1 MVSKI
6 FNNVKLNVTHSEKY
20 IEDGKN
26 GILHMLVSGE
36 NIAESLGKIAQWH
49 GNIVWTSR
57 LTDDR
62 NSNDET
68 NIPTIKAL
76 KDVTTLITEHTSNH
90 KYAGSDTDGGAATS
104 ALKLSNTE
112 PIGSETK
119 PVYFTSAGIP
129 SPLIYSLN
137 ASVPADAVFTDKYVE
152 QIPTTDDVTYELL
165 FAETPG
171 DSLVTGKS
179 RKNINLTFNP
189 KTGLLKATS
198 FEGSGANI
206 TNINASN
213 ITSGTLSESFLSD
226 TGVVAG
232 TYGPVIGSVLDYEG
246 TFDIPD
252 FSVDAKGRL
261 TVAHTRTFT
270 LPKAYEHPEYTS
282 KALGMYK
289 IVIDK
294 TGHVSETSPIETQ
307 DILNLGIQAAGKYAA
322 SNVENGPALTIANA
336 GVATKDPI
344 EISWNNTS
352 ITSDQALH
360 LAVFTE
366 YGKDTNSQIRIS
378 ELSFDNL
385 KSKIGLKSAAYT
397 DSTDYAKATHEHT
410 QYYSAEITRAANTV
424 LAAPDSTTGTATF
437 RKLVASDLPSHSHD
451 YLPLTGG
458 TLSGDLLILNE
469 ASKGEPQVA
478 VSNGQLKVGLLIGSG
493 EVNRGLYDFTTE
505 KWIVYYNGTN
515 GYLNGNATTSS
526 YSLGFKARYT
536 EQTWGNQDGVL
547 ITDWGTTNGADI
559 AFRENNGQLNVI
571 TDGFFYQN
579 EGKYQCLDTNN
590 WSATIT
596 RAKLKAAI
604 DTYTP
609 SDLNDATTPG
619 FYNGGGG
626 NGVLNRPSGVD
637 HFGMMTVHCASG
649 AYYAQ
654 MLFGPN
660 NTTFLRRC
668 TNGTWSDWDELKF
681 TDTVYT
687 HPTTAGYRHIPAGG
701 AAGQFLKYSAD
712 GTAVWAKITESDL
725 PPGTG
730 GGGGTIIGGDYLP
743 LTGGTMS
750 GDIIIPYGTSLIQTQ
765 REDSNYSVAV
775 KWYHGGLSQA
785 KYDPHIGHHNVGDTD
800 GATVIVPY
808 PTETDPW
815 NQQIGLYI
823 SKNLLKF
830 NGTDVSLNGHKH
842 TKADITDFGS
852 YYSSTTSRTANTVLA
867 APNGSAGAA
876 TFRKLVAADLP
887 SHTHL
892 YAKSETAGG
901 PAYSVASVTGSVD
914 KARNVW
920 FSMDSDVNRLAIDDS
935 FLYNPSTKVL
945 DVNTVNAISYRMIN
959 ITDQTVDLNSYTNE
973 NNSYGYRMYRCK
985 TIAGSETIS
994 NKPVADNPFVLEVI
1008 PMRYVSN
1015 ADYITKQVY
1024 HTITGITYTR
1034 ICTGGSWSS
1043 WTCENDNRYLRLS
1056 GGTVTGTLILSKT
1069 TDVSGTANNSPALI
1083 VGPVADL
1090 HLEIDG
1096 NEIQAKSNGT
1106 TVSQLNLNIDGGNI
1120 QMGGNTTI
1128 KKDAPKLILQNTSGT
1143 AVEIDLNR
1151 TGGASWKMI
1160 NTAGDFIIQNNWVNG
1175 AAGTFF
1181 NVLKLSYSTGNA
1193 VFKGTVTAP
1202 TFIGNLTGTADI
1214 AKKVKISAA
1223 VDDASRYVFFNHSSN
1238 DGEVVYD
1245 EDFKYNPVTN
1255 NLSVININEYKIGGI
1270 WNAIPVVDSDGV
1282 MEVGKIL
1289 DFHTNAD
1296 DTDDY
1301 DVRLTATTTG
1311 LELNKDK
1318 AFVTYVQNRSARLQG
1333 GGVRFNIDSASPW
1346 AMGMSYY
1353 TADGTTGIGGIGMYG
1368 TANATAPTYA
1378 YIGTGYNNA
1387 WMKVEPTG
1395 TVTATTFKGSL
1406 SGNASTATKLQTART
1421 IDGFSFDGSADIN
1434 HYATC
1439 GTAAGTAAKVATINT
1454 GTFTLTTGATVYVK
1468 FTNANTVAS
1477 ATLNVNSTG
1486 AKPIFHNGAAISASS
1501 YIKAGGLYQFVYDGT
1516 NWIINA
1522 GIDTNGDTKVTQT
1535 VTTTNA
1541 NYEVLFSATANN
1553 STLTET
1559 ARKNSNLLFNPS
1571 TGTLTTTKV
1580 TLGSATI
1587 SYDSTNESLKFT
1599 FA

>member
-20 IEDGKN
+20 IEDGRN

-90 KYAGSDTDGGAATS
+90 KYAGSDSDGGAATS

-129 SPLIYSLN
+129 SPIIYSLN
-137 ASVPADAVFTDKYVE
+137 ASVPADAIFTDKYVE
-152 QIPTTDDVTYELL
+152 QIPTSDDVTYELL

-198 FEGSGANI
+198 FEGSGQNI

-270 LPKAYEHPEYTS
+270 LPKAY
-282 KALGMYK
+282 
-289 IVIDK
+289 
-294 TGHVSETSPIETQ
+294 
-307 DILNLGIQAAGKYAA
+307 
-322 SNVENGPALTIANA
+322 
-336 GVATKDPI
+336 
-344 EISWNNTS
+344 
-352 ITSDQALH
+352 
-360 LAVFTE
+360 
-366 YGKDTNSQIRIS
+366 
-378 ELSFDNL
+378 
-385 KSKIGLKSAAYT
+385 
-397 DSTDYAKATHEHT
+397 
-410 QYYSAEITRAANTV
+410 
-424 LAAPDSTTGTATF
+424 
-437 RKLVASDLPSHSHD
+437 
-451 YLPLTGG
+451 
-458 TLSGDLLILNE
+458 
-469 ASKGEPQVA
+469 
-478 VSNGQLKVGLLIGSG
+478 
-493 EVNRGLYDFTTE
+493 
-505 KWIVYYNGTN
+505 
-515 GYLNGNATTSS
+515 
-526 YSLGFKARYT
+526 
-536 EQTWGNQDGVL
+536 
-547 ITDWGTTNGADI
+547 
-559 AFRENNGQLNVI
+559 
-571 TDGFFYQN
+571 
-579 EGKYQCLDTNN
+579 
-590 WSATIT
+590 
-596 RAKLKAAI
+596 
-604 DTYTP
+604 
-609 SDLNDATTPG
+609 
-619 FYNGGGG
+619 
-626 NGVLNRPSGVD
+626 
-637 HFGMMTVHCASG
+637 
-649 AYYAQ
+649 
-654 MLFGPN
+654 
-660 NTTFLRRC
+660 
-668 TNGTWSDWDELKF
+668 
-681 TDTVYT
+681 T

-712 GTAVWAKITESDL
+712 GTAVWAKITASDL

-730 GGGGTIIGGDYLP
+730 GGTVIGGDYLP

-750 GDIIIPYGTSLIQTQ
+750 GDITIPYGTSLIQTQ
-765 REDSNYSVAV
+765 REDSNYTVAV
-775 KWYHGGLSQA
+775 KWYHGGLSEA
-785 KYDPHIGHHNVGDTD
+785 KYDPHIAHHNVGDTD

-830 NGTDVSLNGHKH
+830 NGTDISLNGHKH

-959 ITDQTVDLNSYTNE
+959 ITDQTIDLNSYTNE
-973 NNSYGYRMYRCK
+973 NNAYGYRMYRCK
-985 TIAGSETIS
+985 TIAGSEAIS
-994 NKPVADNPFVLEVI
+994 NKPVANNPFVLEVI
-1008 PMRYVSN
+1008 PIRYVN
-1015 ADYITKQVY
+1015 NTDYITKQVF
-1024 HTITGITYTR
+1024 HTITNITYTR

-1043 WTCENDNRYLRLS
+1043 WTCENDNRYLKLS
-1056 GGTVTGTLILSKT
+1056 GGTVTGTLVLSKT
-1069 TDVSGTANNSPALI
+1069 QDISGTANNSPALI
-1083 VGPVADL
+1083 VGALATGL
-1090 HLEIDG
+1090 HLELDG

-1106 TVSQLNLNIDGGNI
+1106 TVSQLNLNIDGGAI
-1120 QMGGNTTI
+1120 QMGGDTTI
-1128 KKDAPKLILQNTSGT
+1128 KKETPKLILQNTSGT

-1160 NTAGDFIIQNNWVNG
+1160 NTSGNFIIQNNWVDG

-1223 VDDASRYVFFNHSSN
+1223 ADDASRYVFFNHSTN

-1245 EDFKYNPVTN
+1245 ADFKYNPVTN
-1255 NLSVININEYKIGGI
+1255 NLSVININGYKIGGI
-1270 WNAIPVVDSDGV
+1270 WNAIPVVGSDGV
-1282 MEVGKIL
+1282 MEVGKVL
-1289 DFHTNAD
+1289 DFHTNAN

-1301 DVRLTATTTG
+1301 DVRLTATANG

-1318 AFVTYVQNRSARLQG
+1318 VIIAYVQNRSARLQG
-1333 GGVRFNIDSASPW
+1333 GGVRFNIDSASAW

-1353 TADGTTGIGGIGMYG
+1353 TADGATGIGGIGMYG

-1378 YIGTGYNNA
+1378 YIGKAYNNA
-1387 WMKVEPTG
+1387 WMKIEPNG

-1421 IDGFSFDGSADIN
+1421 IDGFSFDGSANIN

-1522 GIDTNGDTKVTQT
+1522 GVDTNSDTKVTQT
-1535 VTTTNA
+1535 ATTTNA

-1553 STLTET
+1553 STLTEQ

-1580 TLGSATI
+1580 KLGSATI